1 MQSSAPLR
9 VAPPPIASHLARR
22 VLLPLLLSV
31 AGFCSGAFG
40 AAVSDELTLTAE
52 EETWRQA
59 HPVLRVGSEV
69 DWAPYN
75 FHEDGKA
82 LGFSVDVM
90 RLLAER
96 LGVELEF
103 VGPEHWPE
111 LEDRLLDGSIDVLPN
126 AVRTPSREESM
137 LFSPPYGS
145 APVGIASRKNAPITS
160 LSPGSR
166 LRVAVPRGF
175 FTETMLP
182 ALHPDIEVV
191 IAEGTVASLMAV
203 AVGEADATVGA
214 YPALRHQIR
223 ANLLDQLAITG
234 DYRLPDHDLTQ
245 LRLAVRK
252 DQAILGQLLR
262 KALAT
267 VTRQERAEILG
278 RWISAEQELRPSPRQ
293 SSVLMGDSLE
303 VLVGLAVVVALVV
316 AVLLFLLRGISPE
329 RQLTLFA
336 GVRFRYAVYAV
347 ALLFLSITVLAAQAT
362 LQRLESEARSDQAL
376 ILDSINNGVQ
386 SGLELWFER
395 QVVSL
400 RELLHTND
408 TQRHIAALVRSAAP
422 GKPEASARAL
432 QELVLE
438 RSSHGSPFFALL
450 NARGEVI
457 AGNEGIG
464 PGERYPLER
473 IEQRLD
479 AVAAGKGP
487 TLLAIDHDV
496 SEHDHHLA
504 LLHAVP
510 DTEGNALAFLLIESG
525 DRAELSALLR
535 AGRAG
540 KTGESFMF
548 NRRGEVLAGS
558 RFSETFRRLGERY
571 PGMTSHRGYPLL
583 TDPGVNLLEGEP
595 PEAPAAVW
603 PLTLMAGQAIS
614 GLKGVDT
621 QGYRDYRGVP
631 VMGAWAWSSL
641 LDLGVATEVDVA
653 EVLQQY
659 RLVERLVYVVALAIS
674 ILVISMLA
682 FVLWLS
688 ERGRRYLQRQLREQG
703 EKMRA
708 VGSAVEQSPVSVLIT
723 DTDGCIEYV
732 NPAFT
737 RLTGYTEA
745 EATGRTPSLLKS
757 GEMEPAFYED
767 LWRTIRAGEVWHREI
782 TNVTREGRLVWCD
795 QVIAPV
801 FGPGGDVSNYVGLL
815 QDVTETRR
823 LLNELHEAELSRA
836 DSLRA
841 ARASIWEWDIL
852 ADRWFWEESLVRDL
866 GMEPEDADADGEW
879 YLSCVHPDDRE
890 VLLEALQRG
899 VTTAAP
905 VEADYRLLS
914 ADGRTIYVHA
924 RGQVRCDDSGKSVL
938 MTGVNF
944 DVTELELARRQE
956 AEKQKQFEA
965 LLESAPDAL
974 VITDASGCITLV
986 NRRALELFGYH
997 PGEMI
1002 GQSVEILMPEAQ
1014 RQGHVAMRDAF
1025 VNAARSGA
1033 LRNANARELLAAHSD
1048 GHLIP
1053 VEISLNPMGQ
1063 GTGLRIISALR
1074 DITERKAMQRAL
1086 TLRDQE
1092 YSRLV
1097 STIPG
1102 TVYRAR
1108 ADEYW
1113 TMLYLNDAVEDLTGY
1128 PASDFINN
1136 AVRSYASIIYPD
1148 DVAHVSQTIGDA
1160 VAEDRT
1166 FALEY
1171 RIVDRRGEVRYLFET
1186 GRAEYGD
1193 EGAGNT
1199 LVGTLIDIT
1208 PRMRAEQQ
1216 QQESEQRLLLIAEAA
1231 DLGLWEYLPE
1241 GDRFITNVN
1250 FTRLMRYAPLE
1261 LRESADTW
1269 SPLRHGI
1276 DTVVRLTHPDDLPR
1290 ALTMATD
1297 CFEGRTELYRCE
1309 YRQLCADG
1317 EWRWFLDVGQVVE
1330 RDENGRMTRIA
1341 GVRINHHVERLL
1353 TEELEAARDEAQAA
1367 TAAKSSF
1374 LANMSHEIRTPMN
1387 AIMGMTHLAQRTRL
1401 DDRQRDYLA
1410 KIELSATT
1418 LLSIINDI
1426 LDFSKIEAGKLSI
1439 ETIAFSLDEVFD
1451 RLANNTGMR
1460 AAEKHIEFLFKL
1472 SPDLPRFVL
1481 GDPVR
1486 LGQILVNLC
1495 SNAVKF
1501 TEDGGEVIAAV
1512 DVLERGDDHLV
1523 LHFSVSD
1530 TGIGLTAE
1538 QQSLLFQAFS
1548 QADPST
1554 TRKYGGT
1561 GLGLAICKNLVDMMG
1576 GDIWVESEYGV
1587 GSVFHFTL
1595 PCGVQE
1601 AAVVPDPPRHQVS
1614 VLIVDENAN
1623 AREILGDYLA
1633 AFGLQLG
1640 YAANGAAAREELL
1653 RSAAENPYAVL
1664 LVNWKLGAMTG
1675 AELVQQLEEELAPAA
1690 LPAVVMMSAFSPGE
1704 VEQAAG
1710 DLTIASFLTKP
1721 VTPSTLFDAIMQAVD
1736 GQPQNGLPASSTAED
1751 MQAALASLRGA
1762 HVLLVEDNL
1771 VNQDVARELLAGY
1784 GVQVT
1789 IAGHGR
1795 EALALLEDH
1804 RFDGVLMDCQM
1815 PVMDGYEATRRIR
1828 ANPRTADLPVIAMT
1842 ANVLPGDRER
1852 VLAAGMNDHIG
1863 KPLDVA
1869 LMLTTMARWIT
1880 PAQPQPG
1887 DSSEAGGPPPREV
1900 TAYRSAAVRELPGV
1914 DVAAGL
1920 ARLQGNEALYRRI
1933 LHGFVVDQAQ
1943 FVHDYRTAVQ
1953 AGDWQ
1958 KAKLHAHSLKGLAGT
1973 LGAVQLAQAAA
1984 ELESVSHPDLQDTA
1998 EQQAALLAV
2007 ERQLRPLLEA
2017 LQALP
2022 LARAETES
2030 GEPAHKL
2037 AADVSAA
2044 LVSLRSLLVDD
2055 DASARHA
2062 LEAQAPLLR
2071 SAGRDRYRALQRALA
2086 RYDYERALKLVDDW
2100 LARAEK

>member
-1 MQSSAPLR
+1 MQPLFLR
-9 VAPPPIASHLARR
+9 LAA
-22 VLLPLLLSV
+22 LLPVLSRPAV
-31 AGFCSGAFG
+31 RILSPLVLCFAGFCSVAVS
-40 AAVSDELTLTAE
+40 AAVSDQLTLTAE
-52 EETWRQA
+52 EKAWLQA
-59 HPVLRVGSEV
+59 HSVLRVGSEV

-75 FHEDGKA
+75 FHEGGKPQ
-82 LGFSVDVM
+82 GFSVDVI
-90 RLLAER
+90 RLVAQR

-103 VGPEHWPE
+103 IGPEHWPE
-111 LEDRLLDGSIDVLPN
+111 LEDRLLNGSIDVLLN
-126 AVRTPSREESM
+126 TVRTPGREQSM

-145 APVGIASRKNAPITS
+145 APVGIASHLDAPVTS
-160 LSPGSR
+160 LPPESR

-175 FTETMLP
+175 FTERLLP
-182 ALHPDIEVV
+182 ELHPDIELV
-191 IAEGTVASLMAV
+191 IAEGTVESLMAV
-203 AVGEADATVGA
+203 ALGEADATVGV
-214 YPALRHQIR
+214 YPVLRQQIT
-223 ANLLDQLAITG
+223 ANLLGQLAITG
-234 DYRLPDHDLTQ
+234 DYRLPDPDLTR

-252 DQAILGQLLR
+252 DQVVLDLLLR
-262 KALAT
+262 KALDT
-267 VTRQERAEILG
+267 VSRHERAEILG
-278 RWISAEQELRPSPRQ
+278 RWQVSDQALRPSAHQ
-293 SSVLMGDSLE
+293 GSVLMGESLE
-303 VLVGLAVVVALVV
+303 VLVGLAVIVALVV
-316 AVLLFLLRGISPE
+316 AALLFLLRGISPQ
-329 RQLTLFA
+329 RQLSLFSGA
-336 GVRFRYAVYAV
+336 RFRFTVYAV

-362 LQRLESEARSDQAL
+362 LNRLESEARSDQAL
-376 ILDSINNGVQ
+376 ILNSINSGVQ

-395 QVVSL
+395 QVAYL
-400 RELLHTND
+400 LELLRADDARGHV
-408 TQRHIAALVRSAAP
+408 AALARSEIP

-432 QELVLE
+432 QQLIRARSNHDRPYFVLL
-438 RSSHGSPFFALL
+438 SP
-450 NARGEVI
+450 RGEVI
-457 AGNEGIG
+457 AGSEGVELG
-464 PGERYPLER
+464 KAYALES
-473 IEQRLD
+473 IAEHID
-479 AVAAGKGP
+479 AVDVGSGHL
-487 TLLAIDHDV
+487 LLAIDHDV
-496 SEHDHHLA
+496 SGHDHHLA
-504 LLHAVP
+504 LLQAVP
-510 DTEGNALAFLLIESG
+510 DAEGNATAFLLIESG
-525 DRAELSALLR
+525 DRAAVDSLLYAAR
-535 AGRAG
+535 AGR
-540 KTGESFMF
+540 TGESFIF
-548 NRRGEVLAGS
+548 NRRGEVLGGS
-558 RFSETFRRLGERY
+558 RFSAEFRRLGERY
-571 PGMTSHRGYPLL
+571 PGISSPRGYPLL
-583 TDPGVNLLEGEP
+583 TDPGVNLLEGES
-595 PEAPAAVW
+595 PAAPMDTW
-603 PLTLMAGQAIS
+603 PLTRMAGQASS
-614 GLKGVDT
+614 GLDGVDT

-641 LDLGVATEVDVA
+641 LDLGVATEIDVA
-653 EVLQQY
+653 EVLQQH
-659 RLVERLVYVVALAIS
+659 RLVERLVYAVALAIT

-682 FVLWLS
+682 FVLRLS
-688 ERGRRYLQRQLREQG
+688 ERGRRYLQRQLREQS
-703 EKMRA
+703 EEMRA
-708 VGSAVEQSPVSVLIT
+708 VGSAVEQSPVSVFIT
-723 DTDGCIEYV
+723 DSTGCIEYV

-737 RLTGYTEA
+737 RLTGYTAA
-745 EATGRTPSLLKS
+745 EATGHTPRLLKS

-767 LWRTIRAGEVWHREI
+767 LWRTIAAGEVWHREV
-782 TNVTREGRLVWCD
+782 TNVTREGRRVWCD
-795 QVIAPV
+795 EVVAPV
-801 FGPGGDVSNYVGLL
+801 FDPAGGISNYVGLL

-823 LLNELHEAELSRA
+823 LLAELHEAELSRA

-852 ADRWFWEESLVRDL
+852 TDQWFWEDSIVREL
-866 GMEPEDADADGEW
+866 GLEPSDTQADGEW
-879 YLSCVHPDDRE
+879 YLSLVHPDDRE
-890 VLLEALQRG
+890 ALLDALHRG

-905 VEADYRLLS
+905 VEADYRLRR
-914 ADGRTIYVHA
+914 ADGSTIYIHA
-924 RGQVRCDDSGKSVL
+924 RGQVRCDDTGKSVF

-956 AEKQKQFEA
+956 AEQQQQFEA

-974 VITDASGCITLV
+974 VITDANGFITLV
-986 NRRALELFGYH
+986 NRRALELFGY
-997 PGEMI
+997 GSGDMI
-1002 GQSVEILMPEAQ
+1002 GRSVEILMPEAQ
-1014 RQGHVAMRDAF
+1014 RQGHIAMRDAF
-1025 VNAARSGA
+1025 AHAARTGA
-1033 LRNANARELLAAHSD
+1033 LRNSNARELFATHSD

-1063 GTGLRIISALR
+1063 GPGLRIIAALR

-1108 ADEYW
+1108 ADEHW
-1113 TMLYLNDAVEDLTGY
+1113 TMLYMNDAVEDLTGY

-1136 AVRSYASIIYPD
+1136 AVRSYASIIHVD
-1148 DVAHVSQTIGDA
+1148 DVGHVSHAIREA
-1160 VAEDRT
+1160 IAEDRT

-1171 RIVDRRGEVRYLFET
+1171 RIVDSLGEVRYLFET
-1186 GRAEYGD
+1186 GRAEYDD
-1193 EGAGNT
+1193 EGSSNT
-1199 LVGTLIDIT
+1199 LVGTLIDIS

-1269 SPLRHGI
+1269 SPLRDGI
-1276 DTVVRLTHPDDLPR
+1276 DSVVRLTHPDDLSR
-1290 ALTMATD
+1290 ALTLAND
-1297 CFEGRTELYRCE
+1297 CLEGRTELYRCE

-1330 RDENGRMTRIA
+1330 RDEGGRMTRIA
-1341 GVRINHHVERLL
+1341 GVRINHHIERLL
-1353 TEELEAARDEAQAA
+1353 TEELETARDEAQAA

-1387 AIMGMTHLAQRTRL
+1387 AIMGMIHLAQRTQL
-1401 DDRQRDYLA
+1401 DDRQRDYLT
-1410 KIELSATT
+1410 KIEVSATT

-1439 ETIAFSLDEVFD
+1439 ETIAFSLEEVFD
-1451 RLANNTGMR
+1451 RLANNTGRR

-1472 SPDLPRFVL
+1472 SPELPRLVL

-1512 DVLERGDDHLV
+1512 DVLERGEDHVV

-1538 QQSLLFQAFS
+1538 QQSMLFQAFS

-1601 AAVVPDPPRHQVS
+1601 APVAPEPLQHRVS

-1623 AREILGDYLA
+1623 ARDILGNYLS
-1633 AFGLQLG
+1633 AFGFQLG
-1640 YAANGAAAREELL
+1640 YAANAAAAREELQ
-1653 RSAAENPYAVL
+1653 RSAGENPYTVL
-1664 LVNWKLGAMTG
+1664 LVNWKPGAMTG
-1675 AELVQQLEEELAPAA
+1675 TELVQQLQHDLAPAE
-1690 LPAVVMMSAFSPGE
+1690 LPVVVMMSAFSPGE
-1704 VEQAAG
+1704 MEQAAG
-1710 DLTIASFLTKP
+1710 DPGIAYFLTKP

-1736 GQPQNGLPASSTAED
+1736 GQRQNGLPASSATED

-1771 VNQDVARELLAGY
+1771 VNQDVARELLTGY
-1784 GVQVT
+1784 GVQVS

-1795 EALALLEDH
+1795 EALELLENH

-1815 PVMDGYEATRRIR
+1815 PVMDGYEATRRMR

-1869 LMLTTMARWIT
+1869 VMLTTMARWIV
-1880 PAQPQPG
+1880 PAQPHD
-1887 DSSEAGGPPPREV
+1887 DSDAGAAPSREV
-1900 TAYRSAAVRELPGV
+1900 SGYFPAAARELPGV

-1920 ARLQGNEALYRRI
+1920 ARLQGNEGVYGRI
-1933 LHGFVVDQAQ
+1933 LHGFAVDQAQ
-1943 FVHDYRTAVQ
+1943 FVQEYRTAVQ
-1953 AGDWQ
+1953 TGDWQ
-1958 KAKLHAHSLKGLAGT
+1958 QAKLRAHSLKSLAGT

-1984 ELESVSHPDLQDTA
+1984 ELESVSHPDTHGPA

-2030 GEPAHKL
+2030 GEPAGVL

-2044 LVSLRSLLVDD
+2044 LVSLRSLLADD
-2055 DASARHA
+2055 DAAARHV
-2062 LEAQAPLLR
+2062 LEVQAPILR
-2071 SAGRDRYRALQRALA
+2071 GAARDRYQALQRALA

-2100 LARAEK
+2100 LSRGE

>member
-1 MQSSAPLR
+1 MQRLALR
-9 VAPPPIASHLARR
+9 FAA
-22 VLLPLLLSV
+22 LLLVLSRQAVRILSPLALCFAGCCSV
-31 AGFCSGAFG
+31 AVS
-40 AAVSDELTLTAE
+40 AAVSDQLTLTAE
-52 EETWRQA
+52 EEAWRQA

-75 FHEDGKA
+75 FYEDGET
-82 LGFSVDVM
+82 LGFSVDIM
-90 RLLAER
+90 RLVAQR

-111 LEDRLLDGSIDVLPN
+111 LEDRLLNGSVDVLLN
-126 AVRTPSREESM
+126 TVRTPAREQSM
-137 LFSPPYGS
+137 LFSPPYGA
-145 APVGIASRKNAPITS
+145 APVGIASRLNAPVTS
-160 LSPGSR
+160 LTLESS

-175 FTETMLP
+175 FTERLLP
-182 ALHPDIEVV
+182 ELHPDIELV

-203 AVGEADATVGA
+203 ALGEADATVGA

-223 ANLLDQLAITG
+223 ANLLGQLAITG
-234 DYRLPDHDLTQ
+234 DYRLPDADLTR
-245 LRLAVRK
+245 LRFAVRK
-252 DQAILGQLLR
+252 DQVILDQLLR
-262 KALAT
+262 KALDT
-267 VTRQERAEILG
+267 VSRHERAEILG
-278 RWISAEQELRPSPRQ
+278 RWLAVDQELSPSTRPTSA
-293 SSVLMGDSLE
+293 LMGDSLE
-303 VLVGLAVVVALVV
+303 VLVGLAVIVAVVVA
-316 AVLLFLLRGISPE
+316 ALLFLLRGISPQ
-329 RQLTLFA
+329 RQLSLFS
-336 GVRFRYAVYAV
+336 GVRFRFTVYAV
-347 ALLFLSITVLAAQAT
+347 ALLFLSITVLSAQAT
-362 LQRLESEARSDQAL
+362 LHRLESAARSDQAL
-376 ILDSINNGVQ
+376 ILKSINSGVQ

-395 QVVSL
+395 QVVYL
-400 RELLHTND
+400 LELLRADDARGHV
-408 TQRHIAALVRSAAP
+408 AALARSETP
-422 GKPEASARAL
+422 GKPEASAHAL
-432 QELVLE
+432 QELIRA
-438 RSSHGSPFFALL
+438 RSNHENPYFALL
-450 NARGEVI
+450 NPRGEVI
-457 AGNEGIG
+457 AGSEGVALG
-464 PGERYPLER
+464 KLVVLER
-473 IEQRLD
+473 VAQHIN
-479 AVAAGKGP
+479 AVAAGSGP
-487 TLLAIDHDV
+487 LLLAIDHDV
-496 SEHDHHLA
+496 NDHDHHLA
-504 LLHAVP
+504 LLHALP
-510 DTEGNALAFLLIESG
+510 DADGKARTFLLIESG
-525 DRAELSALLR
+525 DRAEVNALLH
-535 AGRAG
+535 AARAG
-540 KTGESFMF
+540 KTGESFIF

-558 RFSETFRRLGERY
+558 RFSEELQGLGERY
-571 PGMTSHRGYPLL
+571 PGMSSPRGYPLV
-583 TDPGVNLLEGEP
+583 TDPGVNLLAGESP
-595 PEAPAAVW
+595 VAPVDAW
-603 PLTLMAGQAIS
+603 PLTLMAGQAVS
-614 GLKGVDT
+614 GLQGVDT
-621 QGYRDYRGVP
+621 AGYRDYRGVP

-641 LDLGVATEVDVA
+641 LDLGVATEIDVA

-659 RLVERLVYVVALAIS
+659 RLVERLVYAVALAIT

-703 EKMRA
+703 EEMRA
-708 VGSAVEQSPVSVLIT
+708 IGSAVEQSPVSVLIT
-723 DTDGCIEYV
+723 DTTGCIEYV

-737 RLTGYTEA
+737 RLTGYTAA
-745 EATGRTPSLLKS
+745 EASGNTPRLLKS

-767 LWRTIRAGEVWHREI
+767 LWRTIAAGEVWHREV
-782 TNVTREGRLVWCD
+782 TNVTREGRLIWCD

-801 FGPGGDVSNYVGLL
+801 FEPAGGISHYVGLL

-823 LLNELHEAELSRA
+823 LLAELHEAELSRI

-852 ADRWFWEESLVRDL
+852 ADQWFWEERFIREL
-866 GMEPEDADADGEW
+866 GMEPDEGQADGDW
-879 YLSCVHPDDRE
+879 YLSLVHPDD
-890 VLLEALQRG
+890 LEELRDALRNG
-899 VTTAAP
+899 VKTAAP
-905 VEADYRLLS
+905 VEVDYRLLR
-914 ADGRTIYVHA
+914 ADGSTVYVHA
-924 RGQVRCDDSGKSVL
+924 RGQVRCDDTGKSVF

-956 AEKQKQFEA
+956 TEKQQQFEA

-974 VITDASGCITLV
+974 VITDANGCITLV
-986 NRRALELFGYH
+986 NRRAQELFGYR

-1002 GQSVEILMPEAQ
+1002 GQSVEILMPEGQ

-1025 VNAARSGA
+1025 VNAARTGA
-1033 LRNANARELLAAHSD
+1033 LRNTNARELLAAHSD

-1063 GTGLRIISALR
+1063 GAGLRIISALR

-1108 ADEYW
+1108 ADEHW
-1113 TMLYLNDAVEDLTGY
+1113 TMLYMNDAVEDLTGY
-1128 PASDFINN
+1128 PASEFINN

-1148 DVAHVSQTIGDA
+1148 DVDHVSDTIRDA

-1171 RIVDRRGEVRYLFET
+1171 RIVDSQGEVRYLFET
-1186 GRAEYGD
+1186 GRAEAGD
-1193 EGAGNT
+1193 GDTSST

-1269 SPLRHGI
+1269 SPLRRGI
-1276 DTVVRLTHPDDLPR
+1276 DTVVRLTHPDDLAR
-1290 ALTMATD
+1290 ALTLAYD
-1297 CFEGRTELYRCE
+1297 CLEGRTELYRCE
-1309 YRQLCADG
+1309 CRQLCADG

-1330 RDENGRMTRIA
+1330 RDDNGRMTRIA

-1353 TEELEAARDEAQAA
+1353 TQELEAARDEAQAA

-1439 ETIAFSLDEVFD
+1439 ETIPFSLDEVFD
-1451 RLANNTGMR
+1451 RLANTTGMR

-1472 SPDLPRFVL
+1472 SPELPRIVL

-1501 TEDGGEVIAAV
+1501 TDEGGEVIAAA
-1512 DVLERGDDHLV
+1512 DVLECGDDHLV

-1538 QQSLLFQAFS
+1538 KQSMLFQAFS

-1601 AAVVPDPPRHQVS
+1601 APAAPEPLQHRVR
-1614 VLIVDENAN
+1614 VLIVDENAS
-1623 AREILGDYLA
+1623 AREILGNYLTA
-1633 AFGLQLG
+1633 LGFQLG
-1640 YAANGAAAREELL
+1640 YAANGTAAMEELQ
-1653 RSAAENPYAVL
+1653 RSAPENPYTVL

-1675 AELVQQLEEELAPAA
+1675 ADLVQQLEDDGSIAELP
-1690 LPAVVMMSAFSPGE
+1690 PVVMMSAFSPGE
-1704 VEQAAG
+1704 VEEAAG
-1710 DLTIASFLTKP
+1710 NLTIASFLTKP
-1721 VTPSTLFDAIMQAVD
+1721 VTPSTLFDAIMQAVE
-1736 GQPQNGLPASSTAED
+1736 GQRQNGRTASSVAGD
-1751 MQAALASLRGA
+1751 MQAALTSLRGA

-1771 VNQDVARELLAGY
+1771 VNQDVARELLEGY
-1784 GVQVT
+1784 GIQVT

-1795 EALALLEDH
+1795 EALELLEAQ

-1815 PVMDGYEATRRIR
+1815 PVMDGYEATRRLR

-1842 ANVLPGDRER
+1842 ANVLPGDREQ
-1852 VLAAGMNDHIG
+1852 VLSAGMNDHIG

-1869 LMLTTMARWIT
+1869 LMLTTMARWIV
-1880 PAQPQPG
+1880 PARPV
-1887 DSSEAGGPPPREV
+1887 DEVDAGPERPRELR
-1900 TAYRSAAVRELPGV
+1900 AYLSSAVDELPGV

-1920 ARLQGNEALYRRI
+1920 ARLQGNEGLYGRI
-1933 LHGFVVDQAQ
+1933 LQGFAVDQTQ

-1953 AGDWQ
+1953 KKDWQ
-1958 KAKLHAHSLKGLAGT
+1958 QAKMRAHSLKGLAGT
-1973 LGAVQLAQAAA
+1973 LGAAQLAQAAA
-1984 ELESVSHPDLQDTA
+1984 ELESVTYPDSLGSVDL
-1998 EQQAALLAV
+1998 QAALLTV

-2022 LARAETES
+2022 LASVEADDKAFTKK
-2030 GEPAHKL
+2030 PA
-2037 AADVSAA
+2037 ASVSAV
-2044 LVSLRSLLVDD
+2044 LLTLRSLLADD
-2055 DASARHA
+2055 DASARHV
-2062 LEAQAPLLR
+2062 LEDQASLLR
-2071 SAGRDRYRALQRALA
+2071 SAAHDRYRALQRALA

-2100 LARAEK
+2100 LARDG

>member
-1 MQSSAPLR
+1 MQA
-9 VAPPPIASHLARR
+9 R
-22 VLLPLLLSV
+22 VLRLAALLPVLSRQAIRILSLLALCL
-31 AGFCSGAFG
+31 AGACSGAVS
-40 AAVSDELTLTAE
+40 AAASDQLTLTAE
-52 EETWRQA
+52 EEAWLQA

-75 FHEDGKA
+75 FYEDGRPQ
-82 LGFSVDVM
+82 GFSVDVI
-90 RLLAER
+90 RRVAQR

-103 VGPEHWPE
+103 VGPEHWSE
-111 LEDRLLDGSIDVLPN
+111 LEDRLLNGSIDVLLN
-126 AVRTPSREESM
+126 TVRTPGREQSM

-145 APVGIASRKNAPITS
+145 APVGIASHLDAPVTS
-160 LSPGSR
+160 LPPGST

-175 FTETMLP
+175 FTESLLP
-182 ALHPDIEVV
+182 ELHPDIELV
-191 IAEGTVASLMAV
+191 IADGTVESLMAV
-203 AVGEADATVGA
+203 ALGEADATVGV
-214 YPALRHQIR
+214 YPVLHQQIT
-223 ANLLDQLAITG
+223 ANLLGRLAITG
-234 DYRLPDHDLTQ
+234 DYRLPDPDLTR

-252 DQAILGQLLR
+252 DQVALDRLLR
-262 KALAT
+262 KALDT
-267 VTRQERAEILG
+267 ISRHERAEILG
-278 RWISAEQELRPSPRQ
+278 RWQVTDQTLRPAARGG
-293 SSVLMGDSLE
+293 SVLMGESLE
-303 VLVGLAVVVALVV
+303 VLVGLAVIVALVV
-316 AVLLFLLRGISPE
+316 ATLLFLLRGISPQ
-329 RQLTLFA
+329 RQLTLFS
-336 GVRFRYAVYAV
+336 GVRFRVVVYAV

-362 LQRLESEARSDQAL
+362 LNRLESEARSNQAL
-376 ILDSINNGVQ
+376 ILNSINSGVQ

-395 QVVSL
+395 QVL
-400 RELLHTND
+400 FLLELLRADDVRGHV
-408 TQRHIAALVRSAAP
+408 AALARSGTP
-422 GKPEASARAL
+422 GEPEVSARAL
-432 QELVLE
+432 QQLISE
-438 RSSHGSPFFALL
+438 RSNNDSPYFVLL
-450 NARGEVI
+450 SPRGEVI
-457 AGNEGIG
+457 TGSEGVQ
-464 PGERYPLER
+464 PGKLYALES
-473 IEQRLD
+473 IAEYID
-479 AVAAGKGP
+479 SVAAGSGHL
-487 TLLAIDHDV
+487 LLAIDHDV

-504 LLHAVP
+504 LLQAVS
-510 DTEGNALAFLLIESG
+510 DADGNTAAFLLIESG
-525 DRAELSALLR
+525 SRAEVDSLLH
-535 AGRAG
+535 AARAG
-540 KTGESFMF
+540 KTGESFIF
-548 NRRGEVLAGS
+548 NRRGEVLGGS
-558 RFSETFRRLGERY
+558 RFFADFRRLGERY
-571 PGMTSHRGYPLL
+571 PGISSPRGYPLL
-583 TDPGVNLLEGEP
+583 TDPGVNLLEGES
-595 PEAPAAVW
+595 PATPRDTW
-603 PLTLMAGQAIS
+603 PLTRMAGQASS
-614 GLKGVDT
+614 GLEGVDT
-621 QGYRDYRGVP
+621 QGYRDFRGVP

-641 LDLGVATEVDVA
+641 LDLGVATEIDVA
-653 EVLQQY
+653 EVLQQH
-659 RLVERLVYVVALAIS
+659 RLVERLVYAVALAIT

-682 FVLWLS
+682 FVLRLS
-688 ERGRRYLQRQLREQG
+688 DRGRRYLQRQLREQS
-703 EKMRA
+703 EEMRA

-723 DTDGCIEYV
+723 DTNGCIEYV

-737 RLTGYTEA
+737 RLTGYPAA
-745 EATGRTPSLLKS
+745 EAVGQTPRLLKS
-757 GEMEPAFYED
+757 SEMEPTFYED
-767 LWRTIRAGEVWHREI
+767 LWRTIAAGEVWHREI
-782 TNVTREGRLVWCD
+782 ANVTREGRLIWCD

-801 FGPGGDVSNYVGLL
+801 SDPAGGISHYVGLL

-823 LLNELHEAELSRA
+823 LLTELNAAERNRT

-852 ADRWFWEESLVRDL
+852 ADQWYWEDRFLREL
-866 GMEPEDADADGEW
+866 GIDPGDAQPDGEW
-879 YLSCVHPDDRE
+879 YMSLVHPDDRE
-890 VLLEALQRG
+890 VLLQALQRG

-905 VEADYRLLS
+905 VEADYRLLHP
-914 ADGRTIYVHA
+914 DGSVIYVHA
-924 RGQVRCDDSGKSVL
+924 RGQVRCDDTGKSVF

-956 AEKQKQFEA
+956 AEKQQQFEA

-974 VITDASGCITLV
+974 VITDADGFITLV
-986 NRRALELFGYH
+986 NRRALELFGYR

-1002 GQSVEILMPEAQ
+1002 GESVEILMPEDQ

-1025 VNAARSGA
+1025 VNAARAGA
-1033 LRNANARELLAAHSD
+1033 LRNSNARELFAAHRD

-1053 VEISLNPMGQ
+1053 VEISLNPMRQ
-1063 GTGLRIISALR
+1063 GTGLRIIAALR
-1074 DITERKAMQRAL
+1074 DITDRKAMQRAL

-1108 ADEYW
+1108 ADEHW
-1113 TMLYLNDAVEDLTGY
+1113 TMLYMNDAVEDLTGY
-1128 PASDFINN
+1128 PASEFINN
-1136 AVRSYASIIYPD
+1136 AVRSYASIIHPD
-1148 DVAHVSQTIGDA
+1148 DVGHVSHTISAA
-1160 VAEDRT
+1160 VAADRT
-1166 FALEY
+1166 FTLEY
-1171 RIVDRRGEVRYLFET
+1171 RIVDSRGDVRYLFET
-1186 GRAEYGD
+1186 GRAEFDD
-1193 EGAGNT
+1193 EGASNT

-1231 DLGLWEYLPE
+1231 DLGLWEYLKE

-1250 FTRLMRYAPLE
+1250 FTRLMRYEPLE

-1269 SPLRHGI
+1269 SPLRHGL

-1290 ALTMATD
+1290 ALKVASD
-1297 CFEGRTELYRCE
+1297 CLEGRLDLYRCE
-1309 YRQLCADG
+1309 HRVLCGDG

-1330 RDENGRMTRIA
+1330 RDDNGRMTRIA

-1353 TEELEAARDEAQAA
+1353 TQELEAARDEAQAA

-1439 ETIAFSLDEVFD
+1439 ETIPFSLDEVFD
-1451 RLANNTGMR
+1451 RLANTTGMR

-1472 SPDLPRFVL
+1472 SPELPRLVL

-1501 TEDGGEVIAAV
+1501 TDEGGEVIAAV
-1512 DVLERGDDHLV
+1512 DVLEHSDDHFV

-1530 TGIGLTAE
+1530 TGIGLSAE
-1538 QQSLLFQAFS
+1538 QQSMLFQAFS

-1601 AAVVPDPPRHQVS
+1601 APAAPEPPQHRVR
-1614 VLIVDENAN
+1614 VLIVDENAS
-1623 AREILGDYLA
+1623 AREILGNYLTA
-1633 AFGLQLG
+1633 LGFQLG
-1640 YAANGAAAREELL
+1640 YAANGTAAMEELQG
-1653 RSAAENPYAVL
+1653 SAPENPYTVL

-1675 AELVQQLEEELAPAA
+1675 ADLVQQLEDDDSIAELP
-1690 LPAVVMMSAFSPGE
+1690 PVVMMSAFSPGE

-1710 DLTIASFLTKP
+1710 NLNIASFLTKP
-1721 VTPSTLFDAIMQAVD
+1721 VTPSTLFDAIMQAVE
-1736 GQPQNGLPASSTAED
+1736 GQRQNGRTASSVAGD
-1751 MQAALASLRGA
+1751 MQAALTSLRGA

-1771 VNQDVARELLAGY
+1771 VNQDVARELLEGY
-1784 GVQVT
+1784 GIQVT

-1795 EALALLEDH
+1795 EALELLETQ

-1815 PVMDGYEATRRIR
+1815 PVMDGYEATRRLR

-1842 ANVLPGDRER
+1842 ANVLPGDREQ

-1869 LMLTTMARWIT
+1869 LMLTTMARWIV
-1880 PAQPQPG
+1880 PARPV
-1887 DSSEAGGPPPREV
+1887 DEVDAGRERPRELR
-1900 TAYRSAAVRELPGV
+1900 AYLSSAVYELPGV

-1920 ARLQGNEALYRRI
+1920 ARLQGNEGLYGRI
-1933 LHGFVVDQAQ
+1933 LHGFAVDQAQ

-1953 AGDWQ
+1953 EGDWQ
-1958 KAKLHAHSLKGLAGT
+1958 QAKMRAHSLKGLAGT
-1973 LGAVQLAQAAA
+1973 LGAAQLAQAAA
-1984 ELESVSHPDLQDTA
+1984 ELESVTHPDSLGSVDL
-1998 EQQAALLAV
+1998 QAALLTV

-2022 LARAETES
+2022 LAPVEAEGNAFTKK
-2030 GEPAHKL
+2030 PA
-2037 AADVSAA
+2037 ASVSAV
-2044 LVSLRSLLVDD
+2044 LLTLRSLLADD
-2055 DASARHA
+2055 DASARPV
-2062 LEAQAPLLR
+2062 LEDQASLLR
-2071 SAGRDRYRALQRALA
+2071 SAAHDRYRALQRALA
-2086 RYDYERALKLVDDW
+2086 SYDYERALTLVDDW
-2100 LARAEK
+2100 LARDS